1 MTLLEKVKSRLS
13 FAYVVALV
21 VAINGVGLMLP
32 VVRHMLALTVAN
44 GGVFDAWKDALNL
57 LALLEI
63 PGFVVGF
70 LLVLM
75 SFGLALK
82 SRMSWFFSLLLLI
95 SAVCIIFFIVKIPN
109 SLAYYSLFSIALLAF
124 YWRGFDHHSL
134 ATGSFFAIVSIAS
147 LIVYSMLGTLYL
159 GDQFTPPV
167 NDLASAFYFSIVV
180 MSTVG
185 FGDIVPHTTD
195 ARFFTLTVIVL
206 GITIFAVS
214 VASIAGPLISNSIQR
229 IVKGRITHMART
241 NHYILLGTSSL
252 AQNVYKSL
260 IDRGEHVTVIAAP
273 GSQHDLPE
281 TADIIEG
288 DPSSTSTLK
297 QAGASEAKY
306 ILTLRDN
313 DADNVFTI
321 LAAKEVAGDNTKII
335 ALVNETQNVAKVQ
348 LVAPNM
354 LLSLSLLASELL
366 VRTLQGDRI
375 DSEFITEMFFGK
387 RTSLE

>member
-159 GDQFTPPV
+159 GDQFT
-167 NDLASAFYFSIVV
+167 
-180 MSTVG
+180 
-185 FGDIVPHTTD
+185 
-195 ARFFTLTVIVL
+195 R
-206 GITIFAVS
+206 
-214 VASIAGPLISNSIQR
+214 
-229 IVKGRITHMART
+229 
-241 NHYILLGTSSL
+241 
-252 AQNVYKSL
+252 
-260 IDRGEHVTVIAAP
+260 
-273 GSQHDLPE
+273 
-281 TADIIEG
+281 
-288 DPSSTSTLK
+288 
-297 QAGASEAKY
+297 
-306 ILTLRDN
+306 
-313 DADNVFTI
+313 
-321 LAAKEVAGDNTKII
+321 
-335 ALVNETQNVAKVQ
+335 
-348 LVAPNM
+348 
-354 LLSLSLLASELL
+354 LSM
-366 VRTLQGDRI
+366 I
-375 DSEFITEMFFGK
+375 
-387 RTSLE
+387 